1 MGIKSVV
8 LGNCSVYPILSVST
22 CKHLAV
28 VDNVILVLEL
38 PLQYLHY
45 FCPIVNMAEGSKGV
59 L

>member
-8 LGNCSVYPILSVST
+8 LGNCSVYPI
-22 CKHLAV
+22 HLAV

-38 PLQYLHY
+38 PLRYLHY